1 MGPTSSAASSI
12 RLRSRTACRSSRG
25 ASASRS
31 GRWYRTRSRAA
42 AARRARCARSHS
54 PATPS
59 CSTSSPDTPCAAS
72 PQRRSGR
79 RRSLQ
84 HPETKR
90 CTACRCTSLPA
101 WRATSAGTLRPDCWP
116 PGWRSCRVNICFS
129 TSAPTARWRSAAAAG
144 SSAAPWH
151 PARPSRVRASR
162 AACRAWTGPSA
173 AYGMT
178 AAFCTTS
185 SAAVEPKGLCGSGL
199 LDLTA
204 VLLRLGVI
212 APGGRLLPPEDAPEC
227 PCAAI

>member
-12 RLRSRTACRSSRG
+12 RLSSRTACQSSRG

-42 AARRARCARSHS
+42 ATRRARCARSHS

-101 WRATSAGTLRPDCWP
+101 WRATSAGTSRPDCWP
-116 PGWRSCRVNICFS
+116 PGWRSCRARTCFS

-151 PARPSRVRASR
+151 PARPLRVRASR
-162 AACRAWTGPSA
+162 AACRAWTAPSA

-178 AAFCTTS
+178 AAFCTMS
-185 SAAVEPKGLCGSGL
+185 SAAANRRG
-199 LDLTA
+199 
-204 VLLRLGVI
+204 
-212 APGGRLLPPEDAPEC
+212 
-227 PCAAI
+227 CAAPACST